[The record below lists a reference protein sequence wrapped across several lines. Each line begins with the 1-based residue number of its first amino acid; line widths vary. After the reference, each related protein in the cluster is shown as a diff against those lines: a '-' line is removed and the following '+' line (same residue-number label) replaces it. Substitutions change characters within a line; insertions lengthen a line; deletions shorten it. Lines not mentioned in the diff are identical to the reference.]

1 MSNSVSE
8 LPALEEAGQD
18 ISRAVDELDQVQT
31 DISKVA
37 ESSDII
43 ADTMSDSVSRAA
55 NALEQARQDVD
66 HAVDTLD
73 LTQSDIR
80 NLAENLHR
88 IANDTISP

>member
-1 MSNSVSE
+1 M
-8 LPALEEAGQD
+8 QK
-18 ISRAVDELDQVQT
+18 

-55 NALEQARQDVD
+55 SALEQARQDVD
-66 HAVDTLD
+66 RAADTLG

-88 IANDTISP
+88 IANATSP